1 LWPRCRA
8 LSNLGARVIDS
19 SSPELT
25 AIAANSAFVFDTA
38 GGDLQAK
45 VVGMLRPGAHI
56 AAIVTPVSEA
66 VAKARGI
73 KADYVVLAT
82 KQATLHRLAKLA
94 ANSEFSVEI
103 AGSFTLEQAPTIF
116 GAFVAGTLPGKHVMQ
131 GDCK

>member
-1 LWPRCRA
+1 
-8 LSNLGARVIDS
+8 VIDS

-45 VVGMLRPGAHI
+45 IVGMLRPGAHV

-66 VAKARGI
+66 LAKARGI

-94 ANSEFSVEI
+94 ANSELSVEI
-103 AGSFTLEQAPTIF
+103 AGSFTLEQAPMTF
-116 GAFVAGTLPGKHVMQ
+116 GAFVAGTLPGKHVMK
-131 GDCK
+131 GDYK